1 MSGMKKMDNKGFTL
15 VEIMLSMAILA
26 LISIPLM
33 KYFSDSLRY
42 AAQTAEK
49 QKATLIA
56 QETVEFIKGQKKIV
70 VEIPNAATPTPDP
83 DDPDATVAPVTNYDL
98 ASELI
103 YRFGGYATPEATG
116 APAKT
121 PEVEIPDQFYATG
134 ATIDGAGA
142 SSPLVY
148 RYLDSKSKKYYIEVK
163 MNCITPCSEVESPA
177 IMKIDDRKNVVV
189 AERTEVMDAIT
200 HFSTLNINQYMAWNG
215 GMLADPDMT
224 PEPTEEPYILYSLEP
239 DPDDPVEVTEYRQ
252 LTEAEIRAN
261 MDRIIYITI
270 TKGDTDD
277 KFTVSAYYQFFCKD
291 VFGPGTDSDME
302 YPSATIC
309 ETTVETL
316 DGIFLMFN
324 KMSDTNDYIQ
334 VTWDVTDPDVEY
346 PAFRFV
352 VQDDVVTEDDLTP
365 TVSPSP
371 DPDAEPTDAP
381 EETTSPEPTATPD
394 PTATYNLTVDWYK
407 FTSTESKP
415 KVYSNLDAGNFTFKK
430 VLNDVTKPGDAGQED
445 AYASDYTG
453 IPVHTL
459 TGSGVP
465 VRIFDIEVAVYADED
480 AKTDGEEPLV
490 TLKTT
495 KVE

>member
-1 MSGMKKMDNKGFTL
+1 MSGMRKMNNKGFTL
-15 VEIMLSMAILA
+15 VEVMLSMAILA

-56 QETVEFIKGQKKIV
+56 QETVEFIKSQKKVV
-70 VEIPNAATPTPDP
+70 VELDAVATATPDP
-83 DDPDATVAPVTNYDL
+83 DDPEATSAPAARFDL
-98 ASELI
+98 ASQLL
-103 YRFGGYATPEATG
+103 YKFGGYATPEASG

-121 PEVEIPDQFYATG
+121 PETEIPDQFYATG
-134 ATIDGAGA
+134 ATIDGTGA

-148 RYLDSKSKKYYIEVK
+148 RYLDQKSGKYYIEVS
-163 MNCITPCSEVESPA
+163 MNCITPYDDVESPA

-189 AERTEVMDAIT
+189 AERTEVSDAIT

-215 GMLADPDMT
+215 GILEDPDMSPSPT
-224 PEPTEEPYILYSLEP
+224 PDEFLYASMSP
-239 DPDDPVEVTEYRQ
+239 NPSDGPVEAEYKQ

-270 TKGDTDD
+270 TKGEHDD

-309 ETTVETL
+309 ESSVESL

-324 KMSDTNDYIQ
+324 KMSEVRDYIQ
-334 VTWDVTDPDVEY
+334 VKWNVTDPDIEY

-352 VQDDVVTEDDLTP
+352 VQDDVVTEEDLAATP
-365 TVSPSP
+365 TPTP
-371 DPDAEPTDAP
+371 DPSAEPTDVP
-381 EETTSPEPTATPD
+381 EETESPEPTETPD
-394 PTATYNLTVDWYK
+394 PTLSYNLTVDWYG
-407 FTSTESKP
+407 FEHNPDSTP
-415 KVYSNLDAGNFTFKK
+415 TIYSNLDASSFTFKK
-430 VLNDVTKPGDAGQED
+430 VLDEITKPGDEEQFAAG
-445 AYASDYTG
+445 ASDYEL
-453 IPVHTL
+453 PVHTL

-465 VRIFDIEVAVYADED
+465 VRIFEIEVSVYADENSKD
-480 AKTDGEEPLV
+480 DGDDPLV